1 MSKWYPQNQSE
12 HPSTDHRVG
21 FSAEPRLAARSSTG
35 IKLLG
40 VQWVLYLSENL
51 VVDSWITMVHWTM
64 PVKLQP
70 ESDTTRHKH
79 SLDFFSDI

>member
-1 MSKWYPQNQSE
+1 MSKCYPQKQSE
-12 HPSTDHRVG
+12 HSSTDHRVDLL
-21 FSAEPRLAARSSTG
+21 AEARLPARSSTD

-40 VQWVLYLSENL
+40 VHWVLYLNKNL
-51 VVDSWITMVHWTM
+51 VVDSWINVMHWTM

-70 ESDTTRHKH
+70 ESDSTNHKQ